1 MAMLIS
7 NREKLPITLS
17 AFLFSILFWS
27 HTFNCQQQERH
38 QQAISDEFHEDLY
51 LTPLPDGKLF
61 AHFQFKTL
69 YRKDIKSLRW
79 ENKIEIFPLSV
90 VDLVATTDLQE
101 LHFSLTKGNWNYKDW
116 GYPVRSSPPGA
127 QIQAKF
133 SQHNEN
139 LNRSWRR
146 LVNSLA
152 GKFCASL
159 MSADH
164 TVLVEPKLSLTS
176 QFSQATGSS
185 SNLSSSNDAPGLG
198 PGGRQTN
205 SERFLYSNLPE
216 EILCTQNLTPWK
228 KLLPC
233 YSNSGIASLLN
244 AVNLLKSS
252 HSSLSIDM
260 EPKKCVDEDGD
271 PIDGCDQVQ
280 LTQSISVVFNP
291 LLQFEGRQ
299 SWSLAKIFGN
309 KLQRQCQLASHSEI
323 HVDISD
329 PSQRDKFYPQGYRV
343 YSLRLN
349 SGLVKQYAAFNLSS
363 ILSGG
368 DLPGNSFNTGVKQDR
383 LFKRQAYSSRQSVPI
398 SLRTHIAGLGTAD
411 GTIVATVSSSLNDPI
426 RVTYMDAI
434 PYFMRVYLHTLTIR
448 TSSGQ
453 ELKPNKLNFVLSQEE
468 TPTLIEFSFI
478 IPANSEVQIS
488 YDFERAFLAHN
499 KFKPGANR
507 GTLLGSSMII
517 VPIRPLLNHLV
528 MPLCTRFGRLSVAG
542 SVTDTSSNTTTVQLI
557 GLDDNVLRIYSKPLL
572 VILPMPDF
580 SMPYNVLCLVTTVL
594 VSAFGP
600 IYNMTTRKPVIQI
613 TKQSKKQQRSDV
625 VEEEYEVE
633 KKNE

>member
-1 MAMLIS
+1 MPQLTLFAI
-7 NREKLPITLS
+7 ITTVIVLS
-17 AFLFSILFWS
+17 YKNVS
-27 HTFNCQQQERH
+27 CQQQERR
-38 QQAISDEFHEDLY
+38 QALGDEFHEDLY

-127 QIQAKF
+127 KIEAKF

-164 TVLVEPKLSLTS
+164 TVLVEPKLSVDS
-176 QFSQATGSS
+176 QSSPVMGSS
-185 SNLSSSNDAPGLG
+185 SNNSTLNDAPGAGL
-198 PGGRQTN
+198 GGRQTN
-205 SERFLYSNLPE
+205 SEGFLYSNLPE

-244 AVNLLKSS
+244 AVNLFKSS

-260 EPKKCVDEDGD
+260 EPKQCVDEDGD
-271 PIDGCDQVQ
+271 PIEGCDQVQ

-291 LLQFEGRQ
+291 LLQFEGKQ

-309 KLQRQCQLASHSEI
+309 KIQRQCQLATHSEI

-329 PSQRDKFYPQGYRV
+329 PNQRDKFYPQGYRE
-343 YSLRLN
+343 YSLKLS
-349 SGLVKQYAAFNLSS
+349 SGLVKQYATFNLSS
-363 ILSGG
+363 ILS
-368 DLPGNSFNTGVKQDR
+368 DDSNKQSNADNSLNIGVKQDR
-383 LFKRQAYSSRQSVPI
+383 IFKRHAYSSRQSIPI
-398 SLRTHIAGLGTAD
+398 NLRTHIAGLGTSD
-411 GTIVATVSSSLNDPI
+411 GTIVATVSSSLGVPV
-426 RVTYMDAI
+426 RVTYMDVI
-434 PYFMRVYLHTLTIR
+434 PYFLRVYLHTLTIR

-453 ELKPNKLNFVLSQEE
+453 ELKPDKLNFVLSQEE
-468 TPTLIEFSFI
+468 TPTLIEFSFLL
-478 IPANSEVQIS
+478 PANSEVQIS

-499 KFKPGANR
+499 KFKPGANK
-507 GTLLGSSMII
+507 GILLGSSMII
-517 VPIRPLLNHLV
+517 VPMRPLLNHLA
-528 MPLCTRFGRLSVAG
+528 MPLCTRLGRLSRTG
-542 SVTDTSSNTTTVQLI
+542 TDTGTNATSVELVE
-557 GLDDNVLRIYSKPLL
+557 LDYNMMRIYSKPLL

-613 TKQSKKQQRSDV
+613 TKQKAKKQSEA
-625 VEEEYEVE
+625 VEDELDRD
-633 KKNE
+633 K